1 MVSGVQSWASLGP
14 PGFHPGPPRFN
25 PGPPGFNPR
34 PLEWSPGFNPGPPLG
49 LGGLGGHDWE
59 DRAGCAADEKNC
71 TSLPTKRA
79 NPQTDPLLFVLCPVH
94 RLSSSFHSRAA
105 RIPRSATAD
114 NTAHPSARR
123 PKDATRIP
131 RSATAEHKTNP
142 SARRTRREYREVRQ
156 NTNRNVRRDA
166 TRATR
171 IPRRATIKQ
180 SRRDLS
186 PVELR
191 PRQGV
196 SVNGIITDHN
206 GS

>member
-14 PGFHPGPPRFN
+14 PEFNPGPPRFH

-79 NPQTDPLLFVLCPVH
+79 NPQTDPPLFVLCPVH

-114 NTAHPSARR
+114 NTAHPSARG

-131 RSATAEHKTNP
+131 RSATEHEP
-142 SARRTRREYREVRQ
+142 QRAARRDSSDA
-156 NTNRNVRRDA
+156 NTPKSDD
-166 TRATR
+166 
-171 IPRRATIKQ
+171 K

-196 SVNGIITDHN
+196 SVNWIRGKIIMT
-206 GS
+206 

>member
-1 MVSGVQSWASLGP
+1 M
-14 PGFHPGPPRFN
+14 
-25 PGPPGFNPR
+25 
-34 PLEWSPGFNPGPPLG
+34 G

-79 NPQTDPLLFVLCPVH
+79 NPQTDPPLFVLCPVH

-142 SARRTRREYREVRQ
+142 LGAQ
-156 NTNRNVRRDA
+156 D
-166 TRATR
+166 ATR
-171 IPRRATIKQ
+171 IPRSATEHKPQRASRRDSSDANTPKSDDK

-196 SVNGIITDHN
+196 SVRSSTERLSTSYAREPGGQNFRRDFSCT
-206 GS
+206 